1 MINSQHKKDYNDFSE
16 HPLAP
21 LFFEYV
27 DILRSRHFHK
37 EADDLIAVAEKYYLP
52 ENKKIITKIVTK
64 RQKVELSD
72 GTKRFHQY
80 LRELWDS

>member
-64 RQKVELSD
+64 MQKAELSD
-72 GTKRFHQY
+72 NTKWFHQY
-80 LRELWDS
+80 LRELWDN

>member
-1 MINSQHKKDYNDFSE
+1 MIGSQHKKDHDDFSE

-27 DILRSRHFHK
+27 DILRQHHFHK

-52 ENKKIITKIVTK
+52 ENNKIITKIIIEMQRAAVSDEK
-64 RQKVELSD
+64 NKFEQLLQK
-72 GTKRFHQY
+72 
-80 LRELWDS
+80 LRN

>member
-1 MINSQHKKDYNDFSE
+1 MISKQHKKDYNDFSE

-52 ENKKIITKIVTK
+52 ENKKIVTKIVTK
-64 RQKVELSD
+64 MQKAELSD
-72 GTKRFHQY
+72 NTKWFHQY
-80 LRELWDS
+80 LRELWDN

>member
-1 MINSQHKKDYNDFSE
+1 MISKQRTKDYNDFSE

-27 DILRSRHFHK
+27 DILKSRHFHK
-37 EADDLIAVAEKYYLP
+37 EAEDLISVAEKYYLP

-64 RQKVELSD
+64 MQKAELSD
-72 GTKRFHQY
+72 NTKWFHQY
-80 LRELWDS
+80 LRELWDN

>member
-1 MINSQHKKDYNDFSE
+1 MINSQHRKDYDDFSE
-16 HPLAP
+16 HPLAR

-37 EADDLIAVAEKYYLP
+37 EADDLIAVSEQYYLP

-64 RQKVELSD
+64 RQKAELSD

>member
-1 MINSQHKKDYNDFSE
+1 MISTQHKKDYNNFSE

-21 LFFEYV
+21 LFFECV
-27 DILRSRHFHK
+27 HILKSHNFHK

-64 RQKVELSD
+64 MQKATVSD
-72 GTKRFHQY
+72 ETKRFHQY
-80 LRELWDS
+80 LRELWSS